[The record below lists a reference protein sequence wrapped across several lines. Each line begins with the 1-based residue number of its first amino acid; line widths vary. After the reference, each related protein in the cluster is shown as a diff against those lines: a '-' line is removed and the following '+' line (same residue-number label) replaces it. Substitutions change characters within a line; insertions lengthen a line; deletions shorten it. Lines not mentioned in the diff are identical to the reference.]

1 MQGKCSPL
9 YRAVYLRLSPALR
22 RGAFFMRYY
31 GTIRRR
37 PALPFASDV
46 CYDALA
52 QPSFAPVAWLRLITI
67 N

>member
-1 MQGKCSPL
+1 MPRHR
-9 YRAVYLRLSPALR
+9 RAGP
-22 RGAFFMRYY
+22 FFVRHY

-37 PALPFASDV
+37 PALRFASDV
-46 CYDALA
+46 CYDTLA